1 MNLKNNPELIP
12 LIEWWEKEGKSTVIW
27 LLAAALAVGGW
38 YGYKNHRA
46 AKRAAAA
53 EAAATAYTAD
63 QLEDALSRFSGDAAE
78 GVIRIRLAK
87 TYFDDGRYEESLAA
101 YENLAKNPPDGFA
114 DVCAVGRAQCLEA
127 LKRYDEA
134 VKAFDAFVEA
144 NTNSYLKLT
153 AQLGAVRSV
162 AQGGDKTQALKR
174 IETLK
179 AAIGDDE
186 LAKARVDAAEDLVK
200 RFTPTITSKPGE
212 PTK

>member
-46 AKRAAAA
+46 SKRAAAS

-78 GVIRIRLAK
+78 GVIRLRLAK

-101 YENLAKNPPDGFA
+101 YEQLAKNPPDGFA

-134 VKAFDAFVEA
+134 TKAFDGFVVA

-153 AQLGAVRSV
+153 AQLGAVRSI
-162 AQGGDKTQALKR
+162 AQAGDKAQALKR
-174 IETLK
+174 VEELK
-179 AAIGDDE
+179 AAAGDDE
-186 LAKARVDAAEDLVK
+186 LAKARIDAAEDLVK

-212 PTK
+212 TAK